1 MRKARSISRKT
12 AMMGALAL
20 SAFTLTGC
28 NSAGEGLFSGALVGA
43 AAGTALGSLDGNA
56 GEGAL
61 YGAIIGGLG
70 GAILGDQNERNAN
83 GGYTRRQHRTGHYGH
98 DHHSNRHRGHHGGYN
113 DPWWDDDCDD
123 W

>member
-1 MRKARSISRKT
+1 MRKAHSTNRKT
-12 AMMGALAL
+12 ALMGALAL
-20 SAFTLTGC
+20 SALTLGGC

-43 AAGTALGSLDGNA
+43 AAGTALGSIDGNA

-98 DHHSNRHRGHHGGYN
+98 NHSSHGHHSGPQ

>member
-1 MRKARSISRKT
+1 MNGSRRSKRTTRT
-12 AMMGALAL
+12 AFLGALAL
-20 SAFTLTGC
+20 TGLTLGGC
-28 NSAGEGLFSGALVGA
+28 NSAGEGLFSGALLGA
-43 AAGTALGSLDGNA
+43 ATGTALGSIDGNA

-83 GGYTRRQHRTGHYGH
+83 GGYTRRQHRTGPYGYSH
-98 DHHSNRHRGHHGGYN
+98 HHSHQGGYY
-113 DPWWDDDCDD
+113 DPWWEDDCDD